1 MKVISTLYR
10 SGVLW
15 VVTAAALAGQ
25 VGCGGGL
32 ASVSGSVTFGGQ
44 PVEDGEVRLVPTG
57 TGAGAGQVTGA
68 TIVQGRYDIPGDKG
82 ALPGTYRVEIRAQKK
97 TGKKLPSIPPA
108 TPGTTYDETI
118 QFIPPKYNDQ
128 STLTVDLKSGSNA
141 KDFELTK

>member
-1 MKVISTLYR
+1 MNTLYR

-15 VVTAAALAGQ
+15 VLTVAALVGQ

-32 ASVSGSVTFGGQ
+32 AAVSGRITFDGQ
-44 PVEDGEVRLVPTG
+44 PVEDGEVRLVPTS

-68 TIVQGRYDIPGDKG
+68 AIVQGRYDIPGDKG

-108 TPGTTYDETI
+108 TPGTMYDETM
-118 QFIPPKYNDQ
+118 QFIPAKYNDQ
-128 STLTVDLKSGSNA
+128 STLTVDLASGNNA